1 MKKSP
6 SGFIDHAPERV
17 FDGKSYS
24 LILSTFDKR
33 FATEKKKA
41 IVKGGGQVRIYQGMQ
56 RNPSGNHEMKKA
68 YYVYMR

>member
-6 SGFIDHAPERV
+6 SGFIDHAQERV
-17 FDGKSYS
+17 FEGKSYS

-33 FATEKKKA
+33 FATEKKKK
-41 IVKGGGQVRIYQGMQ
+41 IMKNGGQVHIYQGMQ
-56 RNPSGNHEMKKA
+56 RCPAGNHEMKKA